1 MKETIDQE
9 SLYLLLPIKVGY
21 LAGMLS
27 RDQNTTLPDAI
38 RTIYSSGTY
47 KRLEREESKDW
58 TLGPATLYYDL
69 KHELNQQHSAGASEN
84 PES

>member
-1 MKETIDQE
+1 MKETIDQN
-9 SLYLLLPIKVGY
+9 SLYLLLPIKVSH

-27 RDQNTTLPDAI
+27 QEQNISLLDAI
-38 RTIYSSGTY
+38 KTIYSSNTY

-69 KHELNQQHSAGASEN
+69 KKELATNRI
-84 PES
+84 